1 MRSQDPSDSRT
12 DLILDHLSG
21 GVVAVDR
28 SATITYLNAAA
39 ARTLAL
45 QPDTALGK
53 PLATLL
59 GRAATEALSLE
70 DVFAGQP
77 YVNREAEWPRA
88 SGEPCLVGFSA
99 SPCREADGT
108 IAGAVISF
116 REIGP
121 LLARRQERARAEQLA
136 ALGLIAA
143 GLAHEVRNPLAG
155 LRSTAQALA
164 RKLPPREPQR
174 DYLDRMLAEIDR
186 IDALL
191 RTFLQYAR
199 PQRPTLKPVPL
210 PDVIGSVAAL
220 LREQLATRHV
230 RLSTEFPKQ
239 NPRVIGDP
247 QQLQQVFLNLF
258 LNSLQ
263 AMHNGGEIR
272 VQARWLEEALA
283 WEVRVHDSGRG
294 IPAEHLAQA
303 FTPFFST
310 TPQGSGLGLAIVQ
323 QIVREHR
330 GQVTIES
337 RAGQGTTVTVRLPAA
352 SPPPGP
358 PTAH

>member
-21 GVVAVDR
+21 GVLAVDR
-28 SATITYLNAAA
+28 SATITYVNAAG

-45 QPDTALGK
+45 QPETALGK

-59 GRAATEALSLE
+59 GRTPTDALHLDE
-70 DVFAGQP
+70 VLAGKP

-88 SGEPCLVGFSA
+88 TGEPCLIGFSA
-99 SPCREADGT
+99 SPCRDPDGAIT
-108 IAGAVISF
+108 GAVICF
-116 REIGP
+116 REIGS
-121 LLARRQERARAEQLA
+121 LLARQQERARAEQLA

-164 RKLPPREPQR
+164 RKLPGKEPPR

-186 IDALL
+186 IDTLL

-199 PQRPTLKPVPL
+199 PARPTLKPVLL

-239 NPRVIGDP
+239 NPRVMGDP
-247 QQLQQVFLNLF
+247 QQMQQVFLNLF

-263 AMHNGGEIR
+263 AMRNGGEIR
-272 VQARWLEEALA
+272 VQARWLEEAFA
-283 WEVRVHDSGRG
+283 WEVRVHDTGRG
-294 IPAEHLAQA
+294 IPPEHLAEA

-323 QIVREHR
+323 QIVREHG
-330 GQVTIES
+330 GQVAIES
-337 RAGQGTTVTVRLPAA
+337 RAGKGTTVTVRLPAA
-352 SPPPGP
+352 SAPTGP
-358 PTAH
+358 LTAH